1 MQCKSVIFICFPSV
15 CNLAVQVTKFFIRMQ
30 IAILKVAGTS
40 TAGTMSIKTVVSGLE
55 KNDDG
60 VRRVS
65 ERRCAPS
72 LAGQGEL
79 KLFAARRCCWLAE
92 TTVISWYVVESSY
105 MTQTYVVDSELPVL
119 KSPA

>member
-1 MQCKSVIFICFPSV
+1 M
-15 CNLAVQVTKFFIRMQ
+15 
-30 IAILKVAGTS
+30 S
-40 TAGTMSIKTVVSGLE
+40 TKTVVSGLE

-65 ERRCAPS
+65 ERRCAPL

-79 KLFAARRCCWLAE
+79 KLFAALRCCWLAE
-92 TTVISWYVVESSY
+92 TIVISWYVMENSY
-105 MTQTYVVDSELPVL
+105 MTHTYVVDSELPVL